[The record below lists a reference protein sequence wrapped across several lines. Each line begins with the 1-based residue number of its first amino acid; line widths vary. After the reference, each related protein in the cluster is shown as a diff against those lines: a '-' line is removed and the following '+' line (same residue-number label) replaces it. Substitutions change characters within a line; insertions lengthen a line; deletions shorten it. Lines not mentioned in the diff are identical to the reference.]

1 MSLPF
6 DDIQSPLEEIEFLAR
21 SPNRIRV
28 LDALIEE
35 PMERHNIEDETGVS
49 RATLARILD
58 DFEERGWVT
67 RDGRQ
72 YETTPVG
79 DYVAQEFTG
88 LLKRFEPVPELN
100 EVAQWFPKEGFDFD
114 LGCLAGAEIVRP
126 AKSDA
131 LAPTTHIT
139 RRLRTADRVRVL
151 SYSHLS
157 DVMEVCWRGTVEGAL
172 ELESVVDRGVLERI
186 ETDPRLIDHAQEM
199 VESGQAEF
207 FWHEGTIPV
216 TVFLIDDMVLVCLSG
231 DEGAPHAVIET
242 TNETVRSWAESLID
256 TYRREGKSLDPELF
270 TE

>member
-21 SPNRIRV
+21 SSNRIRV
-28 LDALIEE
+28 LETLIEK
-35 PMERHNIEDETGVS
+35 PMERHDIEDGTGVS

-58 DFEERGWVT
+58 DFEQRGWVT

-79 DYVAQEFTG
+79 DYVAQEFTD
-88 LLKRFEPVPELN
+88 LLKRFEPVPGLN
-100 EVAQWFPKEGFDFD
+100 EVAQWFPEEGFDFD
-114 LGCLAGAEIVRP
+114 LGCLASAEIVRP

-131 LAPTTHIT
+131 LAPTTYIT
-139 RRLRTADRVRVL
+139 RRLRIADRVQVI

-157 DVMEVCWRGTVEGAL
+157 DVMEVCWRRTVEGTL
-172 ELESVVDRGVLERI
+172 ELESVVDRRVLERI
-186 ETDPRLIDHAQEM
+186 ETNSRMIDHAQEM
-199 VESGQAEF
+199 VESGNAKF

-216 TVFLIDDMVLVCLSG
+216 TVFLIDDTVLLCLSG
-231 DEGAPHAVIET
+231 DGGAPHAVIET
-242 TNETVRSWAESLID
+242 TDETVRSWAASTID
-256 TYRREGKSLDPELF
+256 TYRREGELLNPRSF